1 MASKKGKE
9 KEKAAPN
16 TASVAKPASE
26 TNEEPNTPSPITKK
40 KKSELLKMTTAD
52 TERVKEALK
61 AKIHGEPSKDVSAPT
76 PPLHQ
81 SSK

>member
-9 KEKAAPN
+9 KEKAAPS
-16 TASVAKPASE
+16 TASVAKSASE

-61 AKIHGEPSKDVSAPT
+61 EKICGGSSSDALVPP
-76 PPLHQ
+76 PPLCP
-81 SSK
+81 KF